1 MRLWSNSKMRATSA
15 TPIFDEETSG
25 CFFVP
30 MRHVVADLE
39 EVQERAQA
47 SLLGM
52 AIGDALGATVEFMTP
67 TEIMQTYGVLTDI
80 QGGGWLKLVPGQVT
94 DDTQMSLC
102 IARSIAACGWSPRD
116 IAERFAEWLRSKPPD
131 VGGTCRRGIRRY
143 MQFGSL
149 SGPPSNDDG
158 GNGAVMRMTPVAIAS
173 LADEQLL
180 RAWAVE
186 QAHLTH
192 NHPLSDAAC
201 VLFGDLMHLACLGRS
216 REVMRQAAQLA
227 LLHTPAFGYA
237 NYRGLCS
244 AYVVDTMQTVL
255 HHFFRSRSFEDCLV
269 NTVNQGGDADT
280 AGAIVGAIAGAYYGL
295 DAIPKRWLK
304 KLDSRICNELLK
316 LASSLVS
323 GSPLG
328 QRSPI
333 AGF

>member
-1 MRLWSNSKMRATSA
+1 MQAMLGI
-15 TPIFDEETSG
+15 PICSEQTSG
-25 CFFVP
+25 CYLAP
-30 MRHVVADLE
+30 MRPVVTLE

-67 TEIMQTYGVLTDI
+67 TEIKETYGVLTEI
-80 QGGGWLKLVPGQVT
+80 QGGGWLQLKPGEVT

-102 IARSIAACGWSPRD
+102 IARSIVACGWSPRD

-158 GNGAVMRMTPVAIAS
+158 GNGAVMRIAPVAIAT

-180 RAWAVE
+180 EAWALE
-186 QAHLTH
+186 QAHITH

-201 VLFGDLMHLACLGRS
+201 VLVGNLLHLACLGRS
-216 REVMRQAAQLA
+216 REVMRQATRLA
-227 LLHTPAFGYA
+227 LQRTPAFGYA
-237 NYRGLCS
+237 SYRGLCS

-255 HHFFRSRSFEDCLV
+255 HHFFRSRTFEECLV

-304 KLDSRICNELLK
+304 KLDPRVVNELLK
-316 LASSLVS
+316 LSGSLVHA
-323 GSPLG
+323 SPL
-328 QRSPI
+328 RHVDHL
-333 AGF
+333 

>member
-1 MRLWSNSKMRATSA
+1 MRAISVI
-15 TPIFDEETSG
+15 PIFSEPTSG
-25 CFFVP
+25 CYRVP
-30 MRHVVADLE
+30 MRPVVTDWE
-39 EVQERAQA
+39 DVQSRAQA

-67 TEIMQTYGVLTDI
+67 TEIKQTHGVLTDI
-80 QGGGWLKLVPGQVT
+80 QGGGWLQLKPGQVT

-102 IARSIAACGWSPRD
+102 IARSIVACGWSPRD
-116 IAERFAEWLRSKPPD
+116 IAERFAQWLRSKPPD
-131 VGGTCRRGIRRY
+131 VGGTCRRGIRRF

-158 GNGAVMRMTPVAIAS
+158 GNGAVMRIAPVAIAT

-180 RAWAVE
+180 EAWAVE
-186 QAHLTH
+186 QAHITH

-201 VLFGDLMHLACLGRS
+201 VLVGSLLHLACLGRS
-216 REVMRQAAQLA
+216 REVMRQATQLA
-227 LLHTPAFGYA
+227 LQRTPAFGYT

-255 HHFFRSRSFEDCLV
+255 YHFFRSRTFEECLV

-280 AGAIVGAIAGAYYGL
+280 AGAIVGAIAGAYYGP

-304 KLDSRICNELLK
+304 KLDARVVNELLK
-316 LASSLVS
+316 LSSSLVHA
-323 GSPLG
+323 SPLG
-328 QRSPI
+328 RVDRS
-333 AGF
+333 

>member
-1 MRLWSNSKMRATSA
+1 MPAMLAIPICSKQ
-15 TPIFDEETSG
+15 ISG
-25 CFFVP
+25 CYSVP
-30 MRHVVADLE
+30 MRPVVADLQ

-47 SLLGM
+47 AMLGM

-67 TEIMQTYGVLTDI
+67 TEIRQTHGVLDEI
-80 QGGGWLKLVPGQVT
+80 QGGGWLQLKAGQVT

-102 IARSIAACGWSPRD
+102 IARSIVACGWSPRD

-158 GNGAVMRMTPVAIAS
+158 GNGAVMRIAPVAIAT

-180 RAWAVE
+180 EVWAVE
-186 QAHLTH
+186 QAHITH

-201 VLFGDLMHLACLGRS
+201 VLVGTLLHLACLGRS
-216 REVMRQAAQLA
+216 REVMRQTTQSA
-227 LLHTPAFGYA
+227 LQCTPAFGYS

-255 HHFFRSRSFEDCLV
+255 HHFFRSRTFEECLV

-304 KLDSRICNELLK
+304 RMDERVINELLK
-316 LASSLVS
+316 LSGSLVNA
-323 GSPLG
+323 SPLG
-328 QRSPI
+328 QAKHS
-333 AGF
+333 